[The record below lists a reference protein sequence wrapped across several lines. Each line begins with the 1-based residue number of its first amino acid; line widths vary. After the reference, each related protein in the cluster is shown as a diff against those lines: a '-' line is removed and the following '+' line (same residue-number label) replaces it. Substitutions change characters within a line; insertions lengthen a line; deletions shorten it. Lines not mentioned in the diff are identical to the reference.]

1 MFHIDK
7 TLELGVPGCLKIYDG
22 SGCLRNIHDRTSR
35 TGRRKKQEE
44 DERWE
49 KWKPQPRRI
58 TMDHLLGSPSF
69 DTRDTTDT
77 IGYSLGPLL
86 RSAISADQSRNR
98 SDPVISD
105 YR

>member
-7 TLELGVPGCLKIYDG
+7 TLELGVSGCLKIYDG

-49 KWKPQPRRI
+49 KWKPQSRRI

-69 DTRDTTDT
+69 DQGYNGYYWLF
-77 IGYSLGPLL
+77 IGTSLEVGYL
-86 RSAISADQSRNR
+86 RR
-98 SDPVISD
+98 SV
-105 YR
+105 